1 MGTLNGN
8 LEWEPWM
15 ETLNGNLRWEPGKKP
30 PKPMRETREKNRE
43 TTENILAP

>member
-15 ETLNGNLRWEPGKKP
+15 GILNGNLRWEPGEKP
-30 PKPMRETREKNRE
+30 PKPMRETGDENQE